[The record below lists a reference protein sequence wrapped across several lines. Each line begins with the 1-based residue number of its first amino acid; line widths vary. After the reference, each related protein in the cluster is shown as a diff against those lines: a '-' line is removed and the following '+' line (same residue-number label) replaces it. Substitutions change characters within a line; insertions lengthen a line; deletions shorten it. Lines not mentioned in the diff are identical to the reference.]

1 MGGDTTSKGE
11 GIPPLGS
18 AGLNLAVQSAG
29 GGGLPLCASHTDL
42 SS

>member
-1 MGGDTTSKGE
+1 MDGNVTSKGE

-29 GGGLPLCASHTDL
+29 GGGLPLCALHTNL